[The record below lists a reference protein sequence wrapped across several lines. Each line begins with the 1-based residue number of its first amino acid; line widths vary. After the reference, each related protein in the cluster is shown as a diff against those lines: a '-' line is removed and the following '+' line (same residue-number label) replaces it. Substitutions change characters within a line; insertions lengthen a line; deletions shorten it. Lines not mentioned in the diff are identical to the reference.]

1 MDHLLDDFK
10 NSLHKGFIDRSIEKQ
25 GHFLPKLLINNAQ
38 ENVLATIIDE
48 LYRCESFSISV
59 AFVTESGLAS
69 LKTHLYELKL
79 KGVRG
84 RILTSNYLSLKVVIK
99 SMKQ

>member
-38 ENVLATIIDE
+38 ENELATIIDE

-99 SMKQ
+99 SM